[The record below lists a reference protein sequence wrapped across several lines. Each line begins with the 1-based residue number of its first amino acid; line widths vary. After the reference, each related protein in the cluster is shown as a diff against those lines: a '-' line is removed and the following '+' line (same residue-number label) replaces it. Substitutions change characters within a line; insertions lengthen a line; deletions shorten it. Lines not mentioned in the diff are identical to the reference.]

1 MGRCGIFFPFVCD
14 SPSQVQRNP
23 HRSEE
28 AIFRVGREILMPT
41 IFLPKKKQKTLG
53 GFVFHST
60 PQTGLWERS
69 RQYTQTH
76 TKSAKSR
83 SVFIAAS
90 YRAPPGARISSGKND
105 SALRKRLTNSSP
117 LPCVYVS
124 QARVLRI
131 TPKANQQRRN
141 RIVIVSCFLLL
152 LFLFF
157 ILLPRPFR
165 RGQGLR

>member
-1 MGRCGIFFPFVCD
+1 MWHFFPFVCD

-23 HRSEE
+23 HQSEE

-41 IFLPKKKQKTLG
+41 IFLPKKKQKNSRRFCFPL
-53 GFVFHST
+53 HSPNGT
-60 PQTGLWERS
+60 VGKEQTIHTDTHKK
-69 RQYTQTH
+69 RQEQI
-76 TKSAKSR
+76 
-83 SVFIAAS
+83 SVHRCLLS
-90 YRAPPGARISSGKND
+90 CPPPGARFSSGKND

-124 QARVLRI
+124 QARVLGI

-141 RIVIVSCFLLL
+141 RIVIVSCFFLLL
-152 LFLFF
+152 LFF